1 MLEFNQD
8 HYFRVLEPPNLIDI
22 VKCQLG
28 HVQHHFSF
36 SNCCTNKHTGLQPDN
51 ILYNITTSD
60 PSWVRTHLN
69 WQVMNGARAQQEE
82 VLSAWWYYYMCSSNK
97 WLCRAL
103 ECRTTVSDVTAKTGP
118 RYTACLDA
126 IAVAQHNNQRIN
138 SDIWAIL
145 RACVS
150 SESCKWILSILGA
163 LEQKE
168 TLSQKHVLLSWWPD
182 KNICVLL
189 QPVSCQFRWLA
200 PSWRVLILWFVM
212 PFSLGSI
219 MKTFTTSY

>member
-1 MLEFNQD
+1 MGENSFKPTSHEWCKSTTD
-8 HYFRVLEPPNLIDI
+8 KV
-22 VKCQLG
+22 VKLFGLRKCFLLDG
-28 HVQHHFSF
+28 IITCVQA
-36 SNCCTNKHTGLQPDN
+36 TNG
-51 ILYNITTSD
+51 Y
-60 PSWVRTHLN
+60 V
-69 WQVMNGARAQQEE
+69 
-82 VLSAWWYYYMCSSNK
+82 
-97 WLCRAL
+97 
-103 ECRTTVSDVTAKTGP
+103 ECRTTVSDVTAETGP

-168 TLSQKHVLLSWWPD
+168 TLSQKHVLLSRWPD

-189 QPVSCQFRWLA
+189 QPVSCQFR
-200 PSWRVLILWFVM
+200 
-212 PFSLGSI
+212 
-219 MKTFTTSY
+219 